1 MIGANGKQRSAPAVK
16 RISVNATVF
25 VLVMGLAY
33 VPLAVRADGR
43 PPESPH
49 RIALIDMARV
59 FKNYKKFENL
69 REELKG
75 DLTKSE
81 DKFKQMAEQ
90 IRKEQSELKLIKEG
104 SDEYAQKEKVV
115 LNHTSQAETYRKS
128 QQRDLIR
135 REAQIY
141 KTIYLEV
148 ADAVHKY
155 ASHFNY
161 TLVLRF
167 TSDDVETTENPED
180 VMRGLN
186 RQVVYY
192 RPSDDITNAIVSF
205 LNRNYQPAT
214 AAQPAEGAQA
224 PARN

>member
-1 MIGANGKQRSAPAVK
+1 VK
-16 RISVNATVF
+16 RITVKAALF
-25 VLVMGLAY
+25 VLVTGLAW
-33 VPLAVRADGR
+33 VPAAVLAEERAPD
-43 PPESPH
+43 SPH

-59 FKNYKKFENL
+59 FKNYKKFEAL

-81 DKFKQMAEQ
+81 DKFKLMAEQ
-90 IRKEQSELKLIKEG
+90 IRKEQNELKGFKEG
-104 SDEYAQKEKVV
+104 TEEYAQKEKQV
-115 LNHTSQAETYRKS
+115 LNHTTQAEAFRKT

-141 KTIYLEV
+141 KTVYLEV
-148 ADAVHKY
+148 ADAVQKY

-167 TSDDVETTENPED
+167 TSDDVEGTENPEE

-186 RQVVYY
+186 KQVVYY
-192 RPSDDITNAIVSF
+192 RPNDDITNKIVSF
-205 LNRNYQPAT
+205 LNRNYQKT
-214 AAQPAEGAQA
+214 AAQPSDSAA
-224 PARN
+224 PSRN

>member
-1 MIGANGKQRSAPAVK
+1 VK
-16 RISVNATVF
+16 NLTVKASVF
-25 VLVMGLAY
+25 VLIAGLAWA
-33 VPLAVRADGR
+33 PAAVKADGR
-43 PPESPH
+43 PPELPH

-81 DKFKQMAEQ
+81 EKFKLMAEQ
-90 IRKEQSELKLIKEG
+90 IRKEQGELKLLKEG
-104 SDEYAQKEKVV
+104 SDEYAQKEKVI
-115 LNHTSQAETYRKS
+115 LTHTTQAEAFRKG

-148 ADAVHKY
+148 ADAVQKY
-155 ASHFNY
+155 ASHFNF

-167 TSDDVETTENPED
+167 SSDDVETQENPEE

-186 RQVVYY
+186 KQVVYY
-192 RPSDDITNAIVSF
+192 RPTDDITEKITRY
-205 LNRNYQPAT
+205 LNSNYQRN
-214 AAQPAEGAQA
+214 AAQPAESGA
-224 PARN
+224 PARQ

>member
-1 MIGANGKQRSAPAVK
+1 VK
-16 RISVNATVF
+16 RITVKASVF
-25 VLVMGLAY
+25 LLVAGLAW
-33 VPLAVRADGR
+33 VPAAVLAEGR

-75 DLTKSE
+75 DLTKTE
-81 DKFKQMAEQ
+81 DKFKLMAEQ
-90 IRKEQSELKLIKEG
+90 IRKEQSDLKLMKEG
-104 SDEYAQKEKVV
+104 SDEYATKEKVV
-115 LNHTSQAETYRKS
+115 LTHTTQAEAFRKG

-148 ADAVHKY
+148 ADAVQKY

-167 TSDDVETTENPED
+167 TSDEVETTENPEE

-192 RPSDDITNAIVSF
+192 RPNDDITNAIVRY
-205 LNRNYQPAT
+205 LNSNYQRNA
-214 AAQPAEGAQA
+214 AAQPADSAA
-224 PARN
+224 PARQ

>member
-1 MIGANGKQRSAPAVK
+1 VKNLTVKASVFVMMAGMAWAPAIVQ
-16 RISVNATVF
+16 AE
-25 VLVMGLAY
+25 G
-33 VPLAVRADGR
+33 RA
-43 PPESPH
+43 PESPH
-49 RIALIDMARV
+49 RIALVDMARV

-81 DKFKQMAEQ
+81 ERFKQMAEQ
-90 IRKEQSELKLIKEG
+90 IRKEQTELKLLKEG
-104 SDEYAQKEKVV
+104 TDEYAQKEKVA
-115 LNHTSQAETYRKS
+115 LGHTTQAETYRKS

-148 ADAVHKY
+148 ADAVQKY
-155 ASHFNY
+155 AKHYEFS
-161 TLVLRF
+161 LVLRF
-167 TSDDVETTENPED
+167 SSEDVEATENPEE

-192 RPSDDITNAIVSF
+192 RPSDDITNAITTY
-205 LNRNYQPAT
+205 LNKTYQRT
-214 AAQPAEGAQA
+214 AAQPAEPGA
-224 PARN
+224 PARQ

>member
-1 MIGANGKQRSAPAVK
+1 VK
-16 RISVNATVF
+16 KITVRAALL
-25 VLVMGLAY
+25 VLVTGLAW
-33 VPLAVRADGR
+33 VPAAVQAEGRAPD
-43 PPESPH
+43 SPH

-59 FKNYKKFENL
+59 FKNYKKFEAL

-81 DKFKQMAEQ
+81 EKFKLMAEQ
-90 IRKEQSELKLIKEG
+90 IRKEQTELKGFKEG
-104 SDEYAQKEKVV
+104 TDEFAQKEKLVMQ
-115 LNHTSQAETYRKS
+115 HTTQAEAFRKT

-141 KTIYLEV
+141 KTVYLEV
-148 ADAVHKY
+148 ADAVQKY

-167 TSDDVETTENPED
+167 TSDDVDQTDNPEE

-186 RQVVYY
+186 KQVVYY
-192 RPSDDITNAIVSF
+192 RPNDDITNSIVSF
-205 LNRNYQPAT
+205 LNRSYQKT
-214 AAQPAEGAQA
+214 AAA
-224 PARN
+224 PPSDSAAPSRN

>member
-1 MIGANGKQRSAPAVK
+1 MK
-16 RISVNATVF
+16 RITVKATVF
-25 VLVMGLAY
+25 VLVTGLAW
-33 VPLAVRADGR
+33 VPAAVRAEGR

-59 FKNYKKFENL
+59 FKTYKKFENL

-90 IRKEQSELKLIKEG
+90 IRKEQSELKLMKEG

-115 LNHTSQAETYRKS
+115 LGHTTQAETYRKS

-148 ADAVHKY
+148 ADAVQKY

-167 TSDDVETTENPED
+167 TSDDLDATENPED

-186 RQVVYY
+186 KQVVYY
-192 RPSDDITNAIVSF
+192 RPNDDITNAIVRY
-205 LNRNYQPAT
+205 LNSNYQRSAATPADS
-214 AAQPAEGAQA
+214 AA
-224 PARN
+224 PARQ

>member
-1 MIGANGKQRSAPAVK
+1 VK
-16 RISVNATVF
+16 RITVKATVF
-25 VLVMGLAY
+25 VLVTGLAW
-33 VPLAVRADGR
+33 VPAAVRAEGR

-59 FKNYKKFENL
+59 FKTYKKFENL

-90 IRKEQSELKLIKEG
+90 IRKEQSELKLMKEG

-115 LNHTSQAETYRKS
+115 LGHTTQAETYRKS

-148 ADAVHKY
+148 ADAVQKY

-167 TSDDVETTENPED
+167 TSDDLDATENPED

-186 RQVVYY
+186 KQVVYY
-192 RPSDDITNAIVSF
+192 RPNDDITNAIVRY
-205 LNRNYQPAT
+205 LNSNYQRSAATPADS
-214 AAQPAEGAQA
+214 AA
-224 PARN
+224 PARQ

>member
-1 MIGANGKQRSAPAVK
+1 ML
-16 RISVNATVF
+16 
-25 VLVMGLAY
+25 VLVTGLAW
-33 VPLAVRADGR
+33 VPAAVRAEGR

-59 FKNYKKFENL
+59 FKTYKKFENL

-90 IRKEQSELKLIKEG
+90 IRKEQSELKLMKEG

-115 LNHTSQAETYRKS
+115 LGHTTQAETYRKS

-148 ADAVHKY
+148 ADAVQKY

-167 TSDDVETTENPED
+167 TSDDLDATENPED

-186 RQVVYY
+186 KQVVYY
-192 RPSDDITNAIVSF
+192 RPNDDITNAIVRY
-205 LNRNYQPAT
+205 LNSNYQRSAATPADS
-214 AAQPAEGAQA
+214 AA
-224 PARN
+224 PARQ

>member
-1 MIGANGKQRSAPAVK
+1 MK
-16 RISVNATVF
+16 RITVKATLF
-25 VLVMGLAY
+25 LVVAGLAWA
-33 VPLAVRADGR
+33 PSAAPADGR
-43 PPESPH
+43 APELPH

-69 REELKG
+69 REELKN

-81 DKFKQMAEQ
+81 EKFKAMAEQ
-90 IRKEQSELKLIKEG
+90 IRKEQAELKLLKEG
-104 SDEYAQKEKVV
+104 TDEYAQKEKVV
-115 LNHTSQAETYRKS
+115 LQHTTQAETYRKS

-148 ADAVHKY
+148 ADAVQKY
-155 ASHFNY
+155 ASHFSF

-167 TSDDVETTENPED
+167 TSEDVETTENPEE

-186 RQVVYY
+186 RQVVYFQ
-192 RPSDDITNAIVSF
+192 PKDDITNAIVRY
-205 LNRNYQPAT
+205 LNSNYQRS
-214 AAQPAEGAQA
+214 AAQPADSAA